1 MPTQLAFSTLSC
13 GPNGSVAHVAAAFAS
28 RRGCTHTSPTGTPST
43 RSIVAPAARPLDIR
57 RSGKREKFGTRTS
70 LATRVEAAFAVAVL
84 IGLAAIE
91 GYFIAHAALSL
102 QTPPESRAVAAA
114 AFAAPPAS
122 ERAQFSPQSSRLAML
137 VTVGSYVAAGLGGGR

>member
-1 MPTQLAFSTLSC
+1 MTNQLAFGTLSC
-13 GPNGSVAHVAAAFAS
+13 GPNGSVAHAPAALAG
-28 RRGCTHTSPTGTPST
+28 RRVCTHPSPAGKPST
-43 RSIVAPAARPLDIR
+43 RSTAAPAARSLDIR
-57 RSGKREKFGTRTS
+57 RSGKREEFGTRPS

-122 ERAQFSPQSSRLAML
+122 ERAQFSPHSSP
-137 VTVGSYVAAGLGGGR
+137 